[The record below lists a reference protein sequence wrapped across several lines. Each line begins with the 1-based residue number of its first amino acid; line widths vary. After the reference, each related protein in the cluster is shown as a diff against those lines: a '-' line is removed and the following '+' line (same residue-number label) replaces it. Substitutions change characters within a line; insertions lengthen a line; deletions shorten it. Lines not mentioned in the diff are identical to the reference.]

1 MNRKFLNYL
10 IIILLLLISVMY
22 DGNLFTLSH
31 TYYCCVALLMLFV
44 LISSVEYI
52 ITLKNTYV
60 NTIEDLKNKLY
71 DLGIEISIRNGKIV
85 SLEKEQQKLKSEL
98 NERNME
104 ICRMSELLKNNK
116 DK

>member
-10 IIILLLLISVMY
+10 IVILLLLISVMY
-22 DGNLFTLSH
+22 DENLFTLSH
-31 TYYCCVALLMLFV
+31 TYYCCIALLLLFV

-71 DLGIEISIRNGKIV
+71 DLVNEISIRNGKIAA
-85 SLEKEQQKLKSEL
+85 LENDKQKLKSEL
-98 NERNME
+98 NERNVE
-104 ICRMSELLKNNK
+104 ICRMSELLKK
-116 DK
+116 QQG

>member
-10 IIILLLLISVMY
+10 IITLLLLISVMY
-22 DGNLFTLSH
+22 DENLFTLSH
-31 TYYCCVALLMLFV
+31 TYYCCVAVLMLLV

-52 ITLKNTYV
+52 VTLKNTYV
-60 NTIEDLKNKLY
+60 NTIKDLENKLY
-71 DLGIEISIRNGKIV
+71 DKVSEISIRNGKIAA
-85 SLEKEQQKLKSEL
+85 LENEQQKLKSEL
-98 NERNME
+98 NERNIE